1 MTVSEAMQARVD
13 ALRELRQWWASEGPL
28 ACGPCA
34 DQENLFAA
42 VREFMDAD
50 RAVRES
56 VAAENAADARERL
69 P

>member
-34 DQENLFAA
+34 DQEELFAA

-50 RAVRES
+50 RAVRD
-56 VAAENAADARERL
+56 AIAAADAEERR